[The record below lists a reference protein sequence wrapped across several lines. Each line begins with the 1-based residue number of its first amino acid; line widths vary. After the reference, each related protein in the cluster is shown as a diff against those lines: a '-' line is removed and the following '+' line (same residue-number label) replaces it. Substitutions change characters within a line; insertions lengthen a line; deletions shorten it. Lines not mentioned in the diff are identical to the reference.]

1 LPFAHS
7 TYNNAAAI
15 IAASSQTFAEFAKY
29 RDKLFFV
36 PENGIEGSFDMDD
49 YRTRGPGAKLQ
60 LIFVGSLIPCK
71 ACDLGL
77 RAAATL
83 LRKDL
88 ARFIVVGDG
97 PERNRLEALTR
108 SLQIEEAV
116 CFCGWVSHAEVLQ
129 KLRSADVMVFPSVRD
144 FGAGVV
150 FEALASGAVPVVAD
164 FGGPGDIVNSE
175 VGYKVALT
183 NEGDLVSQME
193 RILADLAASRNLL
206 NRLRQQG
213 MSYARDRLTWNAKAQ
228 DTTKILNWALQ
239 RGPKPDFPPPKTL
252 AVGLGPSQ

>member
-1 LPFAHS
+1 
-7 TYNNAAAI
+7 
-15 IAASSQTFAEFAKY
+15 
-29 RDKLFFV
+29 
-36 PENGIEGSFDMDD
+36 
-49 YRTRGPGAKLQ
+49 
-60 LIFVGSLIPCK
+60 
-71 ACDLGL
+71 
-77 RAAATL
+77 
-83 LRKDL
+83 
-88 ARFIVVGDG
+88 
-97 PERNRLEALTR
+97 LEALTR